1 MDWTDLDIDQAAE
14 EVWKRNHT
22 RTKLDTIKAMM
33 RGEKETPHALT
44 GYRRDA
50 DFKQQQIAL
59 GQVAERLAAAR
70 LNKLDPTAHHLLA
83 PDNNNSR
90 DIYVARGGVVAPDQG
105 YQVKVGDPNEHIYYT
120 LRDRL
125 RSGNNDSIILDGSLY
140 HSGTLQGFTPYK
152 GEVLKQLLD
161 ETGTEVIGMPG
172 LTSLAKTIRDRE
184 ASDSTLERGMLKI
197 VEIAKKLRYG
207 Y

>member
-1 MDWTDLDIDQAAE
+1 MDWTELDIDQAAE

-70 LNKLDPTAHHLLA
+70 LDKLDPLHVICSLPITTTAVISTLFWVGIWHLIKAIRLKWVTRT
-83 PDNNNSR
+83 NTSTIR
-90 DIYVARGGVVAPDQG
+90 YVTDSDQEITIQSSSTGVSITQG
-105 YQVKVGDPNEHIYYT
+105 RYK
-120 LRDRL
+120 
-125 RSGNNDSIILDGSLY
+125 GSL
-140 HSGTLQGFTPYK
+140 HIKVKS
-152 GEVLKQLLD
+152 
-161 ETGTEVIGMPG
+161 
-172 LTSLAKTIRDRE
+172 
-184 ASDSTLERGMLKI
+184 
-197 VEIAKKLRYG
+197 
-207 Y
+207 